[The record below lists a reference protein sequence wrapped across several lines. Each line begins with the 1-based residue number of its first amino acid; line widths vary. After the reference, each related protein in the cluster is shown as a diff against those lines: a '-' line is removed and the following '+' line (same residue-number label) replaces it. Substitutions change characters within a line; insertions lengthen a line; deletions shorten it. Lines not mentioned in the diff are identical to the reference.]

1 MVSIPVA
8 PRLRF
13 AMRVVAIA
21 AALTSACAQPEV
33 GGTGTAGSSGTG
45 TAGKG
50 GTTGQAGTTGTG
62 TAGTTGNGGSSTT
75 GTGGSSS
82 TGTGG
87 SSSTGTGG
95 DATGTGGDATGTGGD
110 ATGTGGDATGTGGSS
125 STGTGGNATGTGG
138 SSSTG
143 TGGSATGTG
152 GSGPGVGGRGGNG
165 GSSTAGA
172 GGRGGS
178 SGAVGTGGAGGT
190 GRGGTTG
197 AGGTGPGTPSK
208 EDEGAD
214 CTVGTLPAANTAIAK
229 LPDPFKK
236 IDGTMVAAKADWR
249 CRREEIKKL
258 EEKYVY
264 GPKPPPPQ
272 SVSGS
277 VSTSTISV
285 TVMDNGKSASFT
297 ATVSIPSGASQPVP
311 AIISYGGLAGIDMA
325 WLNSE
330 GVAFI
335 NFNPTSVGAEGHGHG
350 TNQTGAFYSLY
361 SGGSATGLLTAWG
374 WGVSR
379 IIDVIEKSGST
390 IIKPDAI
397 GVTGCSRYGKG
408 AFIAGVLDQRVAL
421 TLPVESGTAG
431 VPIWRGIAKAEKG
444 ENGNPSQSLSSAY
457 SEQPWFGDPF
467 QPFLNNPA
475 TNPIDTHELVAMIA
489 PRGLFIMDNP
499 HIGELSPKYG
509 HVAALAGAEV
519 YKALGAADAIGYNSN
534 VQSGTHC
541 SVRPEWQTPFKNAVE
556 RFLKKTGTAAQTINA
571 FSSQSGNLADWRDWT
586 TPTLN

>member
-1 MVSIPVA
+1 MARTPVA
-8 PRLRF
+8 PRLRSSAVLPGPDARAF
-13 AMRVVAIA
+13 TFGMRVLAVAA
-21 AALTSACAQPEV
+21 VLSGACGPGES
-33 GGTGTAGSSGTG
+33 GGTGT
-45 TAGKG
+45 
-50 GTTGQAGTTGTG
+50 
-62 TAGTTGNGGSSTT
+62 GGSMT
-75 GTGGSSS
+75 GTGGSSTGRGGS
-82 TGTGG
+82 SSGTGG
-87 SSSTGTGG
+87 SSTGSGG
-95 DATGTGGDATGTGGD
+95 TTS
-110 ATGTGGDATGTGGSS
+110 GTGGSS
-125 STGTGGNATGTGG
+125 TGSGGITSGTGG
-138 SSSTG
+138 SSTGSGGTTSG
-143 TGGSATGTG
+143 TGGSSAGAGGSVGSGGTGPGTG
-152 GSGPGVGGRGGNG
+152 GGGG
-165 GSSTAGA
+165 TAGTAGGA
-172 GGRGGS
+172 GGRGGATGVGGGGGRGGTVGTG
-178 SGAVGTGGAGGT
+178 GAVGTGGSGT
-190 GRGGTTG
+190 GGST
-197 AGGTGPGTPSK
+197 ATPSK
-208 EDEGAD
+208 EDDGSD
-214 CTVGTLPAANTAIAK
+214 CTIGTIPAANTSIAK

-236 IDGTMVAAKADWR
+236 IDGTMVTAKADWR

-264 GPKPPPPQ
+264 GPKPAPPQ
-272 SVSGS
+272 TVTGS
-277 VSTSTISV
+277 VSSTMISV
-285 TVMDNGKSASFT
+285 MVTDGGKSASFT
-297 ATVSIPSGASQPVP
+297 ATVSIPSGTSGPVP
-311 AIISYGGLAGIDMA
+311 AIISYGALAGLDMA

-335 NFNPTSVGAEGHGHG
+335 NYNPTSVGAEGHGHG
-350 TNQTGAFYSLY
+350 TNQTGAFYSIY

-390 IIKPDAI
+390 VINPAAI

-408 AFIAGVLDQRVAL
+408 AFIAGALDQRVAL

-431 VPIWRGIAKAEKG
+431 VPIWRGIAKAENG

-467 QPFLNNPA
+467 QPFLNNPN

-489 PRGLFIMDNP
+489 PRGAFIMDNP

-519 YKALGAADAIGYNSN
+519 YKALGAGDALGYNSN

-571 FSSQSGNLADWRDWT
+571 FSSQSGDLATWRDWT
-586 TPTLN
+586 TPTLP